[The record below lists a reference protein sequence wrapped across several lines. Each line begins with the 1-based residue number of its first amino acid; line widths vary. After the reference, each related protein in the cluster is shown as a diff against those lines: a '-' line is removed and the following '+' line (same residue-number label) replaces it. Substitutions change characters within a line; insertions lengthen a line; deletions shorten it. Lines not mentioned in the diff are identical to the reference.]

1 MGRLRRYGA
10 RMARLD
16 PTKTWQK
23 VEERL
28 GRETDPRKRLLL
40 ENVLAHMR
48 AESAGD
54 IDGLMATL
62 APDPRYHQWGATP
75 ADHGPK
81 GRAAVEQFY
90 RDFVASG
97 ATNLEYDVE
106 RLVVDDDCIVTE
118 GMMRIVYPGA
128 TLQAMGRE
136 VDEPD
141 AYYLYEA
148 RMAVF
153 WPYDADGML
162 LAEDAYT
169 ATDGF
174 ANLRVLERDEL
185 PVTIAAT

>member
-1 MGRLRRYGA
+1 MT
-10 RMARLD
+10 RLD
-16 PTKTWQK
+16 PTKTWRK

-28 GRETDPRKRLLL
+28 AHEKDDRRRVLL
-40 ENVLAHMR
+40 ENVLAHMK
-48 AESAGD
+48 AETAGD

-62 APDPRYHQWGATP
+62 APDPRYHQWGASP

-81 GRAAVEQFY
+81 GRDAVEQFY

-118 GMMRIVYPGA
+118 GMMRIAYPGA
-128 TLQAMGRE
+128 TLQAMGRD
-136 VDEPD
+136 VDDPA

-148 RMAVF
+148 RMLVV

-174 ANLRVLERDEL
+174 ANLRKLTPDEL
-185 PVTIAAT
+185 PLSLVSS

>member
-1 MGRLRRYGA
+1 MP
-10 RMARLD
+10 RLD

-28 GRETDPRKRLLL
+28 ASETSPRKRQLL
-40 ENVLAHMR
+40 ENVLTHMK
-48 AESAGD
+48 AEAASD
-54 IDGLMATL
+54 VDGLMATL
-62 APDPRYHQWGATP
+62 APDPQYHQWGATP
-75 ADHGPK
+75 ADFGPK

-90 RDFVASG
+90 RDFAASG

-106 RLVVDDDCIVTE
+106 RLVVDDDCVVTE
-118 GMMRIVYPGA
+118 GMMRIAYPGA
-128 TLQAMGRE
+128 TLQAAGR
-136 VDEPD
+136 DDIDDPS

-174 ANLRVLERDEL
+174 ENLHKLTSAEL
-185 PVTIAAT
+185 PEALVSS

>member
-1 MGRLRRYGA
+1 MTRI
-10 RMARLD
+10 D
-16 PTKTWQK
+16 TTKTWRT

-28 GRETDPRKRLLL
+28 ARERDPRCRALL
-40 ENVLAHMR
+40 ENVLAHMK
-48 AESAGD
+48 AEAAGD

-62 APDPRYHQWGATP
+62 APDPRYHQWGATA
-75 ADHGPK
+75 ADNGPK

-97 ATNLEYDVE
+97 ATNLEYDIE
-106 RLVVDDDCIVTE
+106 RLVVDDDCVVTE
-118 GMMRIVYPGA
+118 GIMRIVYPGR
-128 TLQAMGRE
+128 TLVAMGRD
-136 VDEPD
+136 VDEPN

-153 WPYDADGML
+153 WPYDADGLL

-174 ANLRVLERDEL
+174 TNLRKLSDDEL
-185 PVTIAAT
+185 PESLVRA

>member
-1 MGRLRRYGA
+1 MQ
-10 RMARLD
+10 RLD
-16 PTKTWQK
+16 PTRTWQK

-28 GRETDPRKRLLL
+28 ATETSPRKRQLL
-40 ENVLAHMR
+40 ENVLTHMK
-48 AESAGD
+48 AEAAAD
-54 IDGLMATL
+54 VDVLMSTL
-62 APDPRYHQWGATP
+62 APDPQYHQWGATP
-75 ADHGPK
+75 ADFGPK

-90 RDFVASG
+90 RDFAASG

-118 GMMRIVYPGA
+118 GMMRIAYPGA
-128 TLQAMGRE
+128 TLAAVGR
-136 VDEPD
+136 DDIDDPS

-153 WPYDADGML
+153 WPYDADGLL

-174 ANLRVLERDEL
+174 ADLRKLAPDEL
-185 PVTIAAT
+185 PPALVSL

>member
-1 MGRLRRYGA
+1 MSRI
-10 RMARLD
+10 D
-16 PTKTWQK
+16 PTKTWRL

-28 GRETDPRKRLLL
+28 AREDDPRRRQLL
-40 ENVLAHMR
+40 ENVLAHMK
-48 AESAGD
+48 AEAAGD
-54 IDGLMATL
+54 IGGLMATL

-81 GRAAVEQFY
+81 GRDAVEQFY

-118 GMMRIVYPGA
+118 GIMRIAYPGR
-128 TLQAMGRE
+128 TLEAMGRT
-136 VDEPD
+136 VDDPE

-153 WPYDADGML
+153 WPYDAEGRL

-174 ANLRVLERDEL
+174 AHMPQLAPDEL
-185 PVTIAAT
+185 PPALVGS

>member
-1 MGRLRRYGA
+1 MTA
-10 RMARLD
+10 RID
-16 PTKTWQK
+16 ITKTWRM

-28 GRETDPRKRLLL
+28 EREASPRRRALL
-40 ENVLAHMR
+40 ENVLAHMK
-48 AESAGD
+48 AEAAGD
-54 IDGLMATL
+54 VDGLMATL

-90 RDFVASG
+90 KDFVASG
-97 ATNLEYDVE
+97 AGNLEYDIE

-118 GMMRIVYPGA
+118 GMMRICYPGA
-128 TLQAMGRE
+128 TLQAMGRD
-136 VDEPD
+136 VDDPS

-153 WPYDADGML
+153 WPYDADGLL

-174 ANLRVLERDEL
+174 ANLRTLSDDEL
-185 PVTIAAT
+185 PAALAAT

>member
-1 MGRLRRYGA
+1 MT
-10 RMARLD
+10 RLD
-16 PTKTWQK
+16 PTKTWRL

-28 GRETDPRKRLLL
+28 ARETDPRRQTLLRNL
-40 ENVLAHMR
+40 LAHMR
-48 AESAGD
+48 AETAGD

-62 APDPRYHQWGATP
+62 SAEPRYHQWGAVP

-106 RLVVDDDCIVTE
+106 RLVVDDDCVVTE
-118 GMMRIVYPGA
+118 GIMRIAYPGR
-128 TLQAMGRE
+128 TLTAMGRT
-136 VDEPD
+136 VDDPD

-153 WPYDADGML
+153 WPYDPDGFL

-174 ANLRVLERDEL
+174 APLRRLSGDEL
-185 PVTIAAT
+185 PPALVSS

>member
-1 MGRLRRYGA
+1 M
-10 RMARLD
+10 
-16 PTKTWQK
+16 

-28 GRETDPRKRLLL
+28 ARETEPRRRQLL
-40 ENVLAHMR
+40 ENVLAHMK
-48 AESAGD
+48 AETAGD
-54 IDGLMATL
+54 LDGLMATL
-62 APDPRYHQWGATP
+62 APNPQYHQWGASP

-118 GMMRIVYPGA
+118 GMMRIAYPGA
-128 TLQAMGRE
+128 TLQAMGRD
-136 VDEPD
+136 VDEPS
-141 AYYLYEA
+141 ACYLYEA
-148 RMAVF
+148 RMLVV

-174 ANLRVLERDEL
+174 AYLRKLGADEL
-185 PVTIAAT
+185 PEALIAAP

>member
-1 MGRLRRYGA
+1 
-10 RMARLD
+10 MARID
-16 PTKTWQK
+16 PTKTWRL

-28 GRETDPRKRLLL
+28 AREEDPRRRRLL
-40 ENVLAHMR
+40 ENVLAHMK
-48 AESAGD
+48 AEAAGD

-62 APDPRYHQWGATP
+62 APDPQYHQWGATP
-75 ADHGPK
+75 ADNGPK

-90 RDFVASG
+90 KDFVASG
-97 ATNLEYDVE
+97 ATNLEFDVE

-118 GMMRIVYPGA
+118 GMMRIAYPGR
-128 TLQAMGRE
+128 TLQAMGRD
-136 VDEPD
+136 VDDPA

-153 WPYDADGML
+153 WPYDTEGRL

-174 ANLRVLERDEL
+174 ANMRKLAPDEL
-185 PVTIAAT
+185 PPALVSS